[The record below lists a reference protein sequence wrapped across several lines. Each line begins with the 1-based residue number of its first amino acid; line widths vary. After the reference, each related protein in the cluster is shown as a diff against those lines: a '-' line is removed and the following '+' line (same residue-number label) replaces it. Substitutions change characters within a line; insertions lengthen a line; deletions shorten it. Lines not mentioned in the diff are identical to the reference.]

1 MNGPGSEGR
10 RFNWQWPLTMTLA
23 ASVAFLSLL
32 LWNSGGDLLY
42 ILFVVPVVVLICIV
56 LFIVSAIRGNRR
68 LVLSTSLAL
77 VGFIAVSGVLL
88 KNERALRPWL
98 RWLLWSRRYKAQLF
112 AQPGAAGGGLKH
124 TVATYRP
131 YAVWRSNGTR
141 SSSTQTR
148 TGTIVPVR

>member
-1 MNGPGSEGR
+1 
-10 RFNWQWPLTMTLA
+10 MTLA

-42 ILFVVPVVVLICIV
+42 ILFVAPVVVLICIV

-112 AQPGAAGGGLKH
+112 AQPGAAGGGLE
-124 TVATYRP
+124 TYRCEVP
-131 YAVWRSNGTR
+131 TVRRLEKQWYAVEFYTDEDWNHC
-141 SSSTQTR
+141 
-148 TGTIVPVR
+148 PVR

>member
-1 MNGPGSEGR
+1 
-10 RFNWQWPLTMTLA
+10 
-23 ASVAFLSLL
+23 
-32 LWNSGGDLLY
+32 
-42 ILFVVPVVVLICIV
+42 VPVVVLICIV

-88 KNERALRPWL
+88 KNARALRPWL

-124 TVATYRP
+124 TVLDTWGFVPSGFDVVYLVFDPADSLANAARSDGPGKPVGIPCEVPTVRRLEKQW
-131 YAVWRSNGTR
+131 YAVEFYTDEDWNHC
-141 SSSTQTR
+141 
-148 TGTIVPVR
+148 PVR